1 MAAKRK
7 TGSDYR
13 TVKKKKSKRTAAKK
27 AAVKKASAP
36 KQQPDAP
43 TGVDTVEPAAAAGV
57 ALQPKSGREMKAFLE
72 KLDAPS
78 LHDDDIAA
86 TLDHLNSVVAFRR
99 AVDQP
104 GAAAKRALSGK
115 CYEKS
120 FGDPMVSIYEGT
132 VKVGEMTED
141 SALAAGIPRC
151 GA

>member
-7 TGSDYR
+7 TGSGDR
-13 TVKKKKSKRTAAKK
+13 TAKKRKSKKISNKKTAIKK
-27 AAVKKASAP
+27 AGAP
-36 KQQPDAP
+36 KQEPNTP
-43 TGVDTVEPAAAAGV
+43 TGVDTVEPTAAAHA
-57 ALQPKSGREMKAFLE
+57 ALRPKSGREMKSYLDN
-72 KLDAPS
+72 LDAPS

-99 AVDQP
+99 AVGQP

-120 FGDPMVSIYEGT
+120 FGDPMVSIYVGP